1 MAGLSPGRRVGDRAR
16 VCWANSR
23 WWVNFLL
30 YDPMQ
35 AGASVLARKCVGLE
49 NFMHSE
55 LLLPL
60 RPCIEICFAS
70 RLCLPSLVLQWR
82 PHLWRE
88 RQLRRPGAG
97 LGGAAEMSG
106 YCSSDPSTRCSSSAS
121 SDSWAWVTCC
131 NCNPPSFCNF
141 TNFVLCWN

>member
-1 MAGLSPGRRVGDRAR
+1 MGDRER
-16 VCWANSR
+16 VCGANSR
-23 WWVNFLL
+23 WRVDLL
-30 YDPMQ
+30 LHDPMQ
-35 AGASVLARKCVGLE
+35 AGASVLARKRGKPK

-60 RPCIEICFAS
+60 HPCIEICFAS
-70 RLCLPSLVLQWR
+70 RLCLPSPVLQWR
-82 PHLWRE
+82 PHLWRLGGE
-88 RQLRRPGAG
+88 RQLRRRGVG

-106 YCSSDPSTRCSSSAS
+106 YCSGDPSTRCSSSAS

-141 TNFVLCWN
+141 TNFVLCWNRW